1 MELHGLKAKPEL
13 NGQRGVVTGFDA
25 ASGRRQV
32 QLLERAESFS
42 LKAENLVLV
51 DQLRG
56 PSGDLSRAS
65 GTDTIILIESSRIF
79 TAYFSIS
86 ICIKLEETGRCV
98 NVDKVYCAAVRV
110 ACARPVN
117 AACALLIA
125 IRRVV

>member
-32 QLLERAESFS
+32 QLSELFS

-65 GTDTIILIESSRIF
+65 GTDTITLIESSRMF

-98 NVDKVYCAAVRV
+98 NVGKVSR
-110 ACARPVN
+110 
-117 AACALLIA
+117 
-125 IRRVV
+125 

>member
-65 GTDTIILIESSRIF
+65 GTDTITLIESSRMF
-79 TAYFSIS
+79 SVYRLLFYFYKIRSNRP
-86 ICIKLEETGRCV
+86 LYY
-98 NVDKVYCAAVRV
+98 NVDKIYCAAVRV
-110 ACARPVN
+110 ACARPVH
-117 AACALLIA
+117 AACV
-125 IRRVV
+125 RF

>member
-32 QLLERAESFS
+32 QLSELFS

-65 GTDTIILIESSRIF
+65 GTDTITLIESSRMF
-79 TAYFSIS
+79 SVCRLLFYFYKIRS
-86 ICIKLEETGRCV
+86 
-98 NVDKVYCAAVRV
+98 N
-110 ACARPVN
+110 RP
-117 AACALLIA
+117 LY
-125 IRRVV
+125 